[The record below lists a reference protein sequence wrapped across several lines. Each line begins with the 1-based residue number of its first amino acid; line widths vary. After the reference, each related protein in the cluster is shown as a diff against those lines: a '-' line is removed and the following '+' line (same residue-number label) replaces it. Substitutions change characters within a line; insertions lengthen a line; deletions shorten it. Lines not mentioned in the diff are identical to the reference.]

1 MTQSVLLASDPIPG
15 DPNFAQQWYLAAAGS
30 DRPSALDLNWLPA
43 WRRYRGRGVT
53 VGVVD
58 AGIAAD
64 HPDLVA
70 NVDPS
75 SAPPQS
81 DTGRMATHGTNVAGI
96 IAAAANDLGG
106 VGVAPAATVVG
117 RSLFGSGTLPQIEA
131 IAAQA
136 GVDVSN
142 HSWGIDR
149 PFADNFRQAD
159 WQALGTA
166 IAQAAEQGRNGLGT
180 VWVVAAGN
188 AGTSGDNTNYHN
200 LTNHRYAITVG
211 ALRED
216 GGVTS
221 YSAPGATVLVSALA
235 GNPVAG
241 SGSVFTTQAP
251 AGYRSNFGGT
261 SAAAPMVSGVVAL
274 MLEANPKLGDRDVQ
288 DILALTARQTG
299 GTAAAWITNGAQTWN
314 GGGLRHHPSYGF
326 GLVDAAAAVRLA
338 AAWTGGDRAPRTHR
352 QAETVRVEGLG
363 ATIPDASSA
372 GLRMTTEVNTPLV
385 IDRVAVTIDWQG
397 DRLDDLKLWLIS
409 PNGTRSLLL
418 DRPPASMVVNGEDLG
433 FTEQQLQFTLGSVGF
448 LGEVATGTWTLW
460 AVDQQSG
467 QTHQL
472 KAWQLEL
479 YGDRAAADA
488 VASSPLTGDQAG
500 NPKSDQ
506 DYVYTDAFAT
516 VSALDAKPAM
526 RGANA
531 PLPGDRHTLDDA
543 GGRDRLNAAA
553 LSDLVQIDLMP
564 GHTSWI
570 AGEPVVTTPDT
581 VIEDAIGGAGND
593 TVVGN
598 HANNDLGGGE
608 GDDTLLGRGGADQ
621 LAGGW
626 GNDWLTGGQGSDT
639 LRGDAGADTFAL
651 SERDGVLDPS
661 QADRI
666 LDFEP
671 GVDRLALLGE
681 EGVGAIDWRFEAI
694 ALAVGPNHTVLSTA
708 IRVGSD
714 PQILAVALNRTPAE
728 F

>member
-1 MTQSVLLASDPIPG
+1 MTQSVVSPS

-30 DRPSALDLNWLPA
+30 DRPAAVDLNWLPA
-43 WRRYRGRGVT
+43 WQRYRGRGVT

-64 HPDLVA
+64 HPDLAA

-75 SAPPQS
+75 SAPPQAA
-81 DTGRMATHGTNVAGI
+81 TGRMATHGTNVAGI
-96 IAAAANDLGG
+96 IAAGANGVGG
-106 VGVAPAATVVG
+106 VGVAPEATLVG
-117 RSLFGSGTLPQIEA
+117 RSLFGGGTLPQIGA

-136 GVDVSN
+136 AVDVSN

-149 PFADNFRQAD
+149 PFADNFRQPD
-159 WQALGTA
+159 WQPLGAA
-166 IAQAAEQGRNGLGT
+166 ITQAAEQGRQGLGT

-188 AGTSGDNTNYHN
+188 AGTGGDNTNYHN
-200 LTNHRYAITVG
+200 LTNHRYGITVG
-211 ALRED
+211 ALGED
-216 GGVTS
+216 GRATS

-235 GNPVAG
+235 GSPVGG

-251 AGYRSNFGGT
+251 EGYRSNFGGT

-274 MLEANPKLGDRDVQ
+274 MLEANPNLGDRDVQ
-288 DILALTARQTG
+288 DILALTARPTG
-299 GTAAAWITNGAQTWN
+299 GTATEWITNGAQTWN

-338 AAWTGGDRAPRTHR
+338 AVWTGGDRAPRTHR

-363 ATIPDASSA
+363 ATIPDASGT
-372 GLRMTTEVNTPLV
+372 GLRMTTEVDTPLV

-418 DRPPASMVVNGEDLG
+418 DRPPSSMMVNGEDLG

-460 AVDQQSG
+460 AVDQRSG

-472 KAWQLEL
+472 KAWQLEI
-479 YGDRAAADA
+479 YGDRPASDSFPFQSLADD
-488 VASSPLTGDQAG
+488 PLKGDQE
-500 NPKSDQ
+500 
-506 DYVYTDAFAT
+506 YVYTDAFAT
-516 VSALDAKPAM
+516 VSALDAQPAM

-531 PLPGDRHTLDDA
+531 PLPSDRHTLDDA

-553 LSDLVQIDLMP
+553 LSDLIQIDLMP

-581 VIEDAIGGAGND
+581 VIEAAIGGAGSDTLAGND
-593 TVVGN
+593 
-598 HANNDLGGGE
+598 ADNDLVGGE
-608 GDDTLLGRGGADQ
+608 GDDMLLGRSGADH

-626 GNDWLTGGQGSDT
+626 GNDWLTGGQGRDT
-639 LRGDAGADTFAL
+639 LQGDAGADTFAL
-651 SERDGVLDPS
+651 SGRDGVLDPS

-681 EGVGAIDWRFEAI
+681 ESVGGIDWRFEAI
-694 ALAVGPNHTVLSTA
+694 ALSLGPNHTVLSTA